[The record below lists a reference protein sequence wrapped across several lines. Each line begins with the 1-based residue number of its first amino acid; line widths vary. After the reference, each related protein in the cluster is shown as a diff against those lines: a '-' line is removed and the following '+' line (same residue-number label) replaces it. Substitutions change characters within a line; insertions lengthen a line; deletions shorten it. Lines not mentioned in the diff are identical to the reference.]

1 MRANRSFVWGEA
13 PLRILR
19 KGALFFCFGRG
30 LTNCCRAGLR
40 RTTIFSVQKEQ
51 KNAILLL
58 LFNIL
63 CRKTFVLAF
72 LSKTLDYSQRLC
84 YNSIRDFVSWFV
96 MQKNRK
102 ATKNPSRCIRTE
114 RFWRNWCQGG
124 RRSVSAQHFCDRAE
138 GKLKGKQSESNREL
152 FEHANEDIT
161 SQ

>member
-1 MRANRSFVWGEA
+1 MVSEKDGNVKSVSVFLLLYIILFHDFLFHNAGKPFFRMGGSSFAHTTQRSS
-13 PLRILR
+13 L
-19 KGALFFCFGRG
+19 FCFGRG
-30 LTNCCRAGLR
+30 LMYCSRAGLR

-114 RFWRNWCQGG
+114 RFWRN
-124 RRSVSAQHFCDRAE
+124 
-138 GKLKGKQSESNREL
+138 
-152 FEHANEDIT
+152 
-161 SQ
+161 

>member
-1 MRANRSFVWGEA
+1 MEKGRKREKRFRLFVALHNFVSRFFCFTMRANRSFVWGEA

-30 LTNCCRAGLR
+30 LMHCSRAGLR

-72 LSKTLDYSQRLC
+72 LSKTLDYSQMLC
-84 YNSIRDFVSWFV
+84 YNSIRDFVS
-96 MQKNRK
+96 
-102 ATKNPSRCIRTE
+102 
-114 RFWRNWCQGG
+114 
-124 RRSVSAQHFCDRAE
+124 
-138 GKLKGKQSESNREL
+138 
-152 FEHANEDIT
+152 
-161 SQ
+161 